1 MPSTPD
7 DTVAPRTRLSPRKL
21 LLSKW
26 TAVQPRD
33 RERHFMVTAVIEPE
47 TAGAPPEEVELEAL
61 LTKRVMR
68 LPWRA
73 LTDSAHWLQGWR

>member
-1 MPSTPD
+1 MPSTPE
-7 DTVAPRTRLSPRKL
+7 TTARLRTRLSPRKL

-26 TAVQPRD
+26 TAVQPVN
-33 RERHFMVTAVIEPE
+33 RERHFLVTAVLEPE
-47 TAGAPPEEVELEAL
+47 TPGAPPEEVELEAV

-73 LTDSAHWLQGWR
+73 LTDSARWMQGWR

>member
-7 DTVAPRTRLSPRKL
+7 KPPTVRTRLSPRKL

-26 TAVQPRD
+26 TAVQPQD
-33 RERHFMVTAVIEPE
+33 RERHFLVTAVVEP
-47 TAGAPPEEVELEAL
+47 TTPGSPPEEVELEAV
-61 LTKRVMR
+61 LTKRVLR

-73 LTDSAHWLQGWR
+73 LTDRSHWLQGWR